1 EIILYLEKKLLRSEK
16 KAPKMKSKER
26 LSDTCFIDRPIWIL
40 YKYYYELLLRRY
52 SRHLSK
58 TDRKKYFKNQEK
70 LLLSNMD
77 AFDDISYLNG
87 ESSLP
92 AMETLDEYFNF
103 DQQNPS
109 MSILNSNE
117 VFDNFDLDQMYNSLP
132 EEEKK
137 NNNFKDYDDNLAFSF
152 QSSSPGSDESIFHS
166 HTSSTSSD
174 SGIESPPVDLFS
186 IQLSSE
192 YDDKRYSNFINGT
205 KAGLLSPDD
214 ISLHDIPMEFDE
226 KNLEICYDN
235 GMSSNNDIRSAYIN
249 DNIQTIGRPAA
260 RTSPRQRSNLNG
272 IPQGSNNRSVIRIKP
287 QNRNCRG
294 VTTATTTTIN
304 QRIPNFNE
312 VKEESITSPSL
323 SPEPNLCKDNNLNN
337 RKFPLLILTDEEKR
351 LCKKEGIHLPEH
363 YPLTKAEERELKR
376 IRRKIRNKKSA
387 QTSRKRKQDY
397 IEALEHRVDQTD
409 NENRELRQKLETLNN
424 ENQSIMAQLR
434 KLQALL
440 TKEAKNTAQTST
452 CLAVMVLSVCL
463 LIAPNL
469 SPLSKSRFN
478 ESEETQK
485 SMQFKRGSLFMG
497 SVLSG
502 GSPSRT
508 LVDFT
513 QSNNDFFGKSI
524 KSKEEEECVVGEK
537 DVSQIYEQKVT
548 PPIPRNA
555 HRQQIMENRNINQ
568 QPQQYK
574 RIVGGKVTRVTISN
588 DINNSGNCVKSLPP
602 YGNYQRPHPPILTT
616 IIPTVK
622 NTVGKREPFPTSAFP
637 ETTNYIN
644 GNGMSVTR
652 VIKRNINGT
661 QQSSIP
667 NQEHSLYGQQQNYYM
682 VEPQVKRIRMQQM

>member
-1 EIILYLEKKLLRSEK
+1 MKKSLKMEIKDELPDVYS
-16 KAPKMKSKER
+16 
-26 LSDTCFIDRPIWIL
+26 IDRPIWIL

-52 SRHLSK
+52 SRHFSK
-58 TDRKKYFKNQEK
+58 TDQIQFSRNQKNS
-70 LLLSNMD
+70 LYSNMD
-77 AFDDISYLNG
+77 AFDDMSYLNG

-109 MSILNSNE
+109 MSLLNTNE
-117 VFDNFDLDQMYNSLP
+117 VFDNFDLDQMYNNLP

-137 NNNFKDYDDNLAFSF
+137 NNNFRDYEDNLTFSF
-152 QSSSPGSDESIFHS
+152 HSSSPGSDESIFHS

-186 IQLSSE
+186 IQLSSD
-192 YDDKRYSNFINGT
+192 YDEKQFSNFTNGT

-226 KNLEICYDN
+226 KSLDICYDN
-235 GMSSNNDIRSAYIN
+235 AMASNNDIRSAYIN
-249 DNIQTIGRPAA
+249 DNLQTIGRPAA

-272 IPQGSNNRSVIRIKP
+272 LPQGSRSVIRIKP

-294 VTTATTTTIN
+294 GTTAN
-304 QRIPNFNE
+304 QKFTNFT
-312 VKEESITSPSL
+312 ESKDEGVTSPSL
-323 SPEPNLCKDNNLNN
+323 SPEPNLCKDNNANN

-478 ESEETQK
+478 ESEEAQK
-485 SMQFKRGSLFMG
+485 SIQFKRGSLFMG
-497 SVLSG
+497 SVLNG

-524 KSKEEEECVVGEK
+524 KPKEEEECVVVEK
-537 DVSQIYEQKVT
+537 EMNQIYEQKVT
-548 PPIPRNA
+548 PPIPRNS
-555 HRQQIMENRNINQ
+555 HRQQIMENRITNQ
-568 QPQQYK
+568 QQLK
-574 RIVGGKVTRVTISN
+574 RVVGGKMTRVTISN
-588 DINNSGNCVKSLPP
+588 DNNIGTSLKPIP
-602 YGNYQRPHPPILTT
+602 SYGTYQRTHPSTLTT

-622 NTVGKREPFPTSAFP
+622 PTLVKRDVFPTFP
-637 ETTNYIN
+637 ESTNYIN
-644 GNGMSVTR
+644 GNGMPVTR

-661 QQSSIP
+661 QQSSLH
-667 NQEHSLYGQQQNYYM
+667 NQEHSIYGQQQQQNYYM